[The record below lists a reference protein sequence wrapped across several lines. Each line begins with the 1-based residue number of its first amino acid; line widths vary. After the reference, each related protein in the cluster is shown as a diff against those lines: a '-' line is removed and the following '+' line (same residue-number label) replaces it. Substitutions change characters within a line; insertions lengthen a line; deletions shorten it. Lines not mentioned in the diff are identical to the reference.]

1 MATGTATATDRSL
14 HQPRSAR
21 SAISAGR
28 AVSRPGAG
36 VTCALRLARS
46 SEHVGVSIGGML
58 WRVRTTLDDRPGA
71 LAELTTACGSAGVN
85 ILGLQVFPGI
95 ERVTDELVLRTPD
108 DWDLAD
114 LADLVERSG
123 GTRVSVLPCTDAAL
137 ADQPTRYVVATR
149 GILAE
154 PASFPDVVAR
164 LFDAEAD
171 VSGAGL
177 EPVMDGMDLEIGDV
191 VGAAAAY
198 GAFHRRRARPWCG
211 PRRAGG
217 RRARRRRPEPR
228 AAGRLRRAGAGLRGP
243 RGRGA
248 GRRCRRRRRLRHVDR
263 RRRAGVARRAGGRPG
278 LAASPHRVPTA
289 PRDGSR
295 RTPSDADEIVV
306 RTTRTTPPCCPS
318 CSARA
323 CAGGSGWAPTISRS
337 GCPSAGLP
345 GCERPAPRP

>member
-1 MATGTATATDRSL
+1 
-14 HQPRSAR
+14 
-21 SAISAGR
+21 
-28 AVSRPGAG
+28 
-36 VTCALRLARS
+36 
-46 SEHVGVSIGGML
+46 ML

-191 VGAAAAY
+191 VVQLRRTAPFTAAEHARGAALAELVADVLA
-198 GAFHRRRARPWCG
+198 GDVLRR
-211 PRRAGG
+211 GG
-217 RRARRRRPEPR
+217 RGGGGEQEPAFEVREGEVRAVAAGAVVGSATWTVGDERAWHVELGVDPAWRRRRIGSRLLLETAR
-228 AAGRLRRAGAGLRGP
+228 AARA
-243 RGRGA
+243 
-248 GRRCRRRRRLRHVDR
+248 
-263 RRRAGVARRAGGRPG
+263 
-278 LAASPHRVPTA
+278 
-289 PRDGSR
+289 
-295 RTPSDADEIVV
+295 SDADEIVV
-306 RTTRTTPPCCPS
+306 RTTADNPAVLPLVLGTGLRGRIRMGSDDLTVRIPV
-318 CSARA
+318 RRL
-323 CAGGSGWAPTISRS
+323 AGV
-337 GCPSAGLP
+337 
-345 GCERPAPRP
+345 

>member
-1 MATGTATATDRSL
+1 
-14 HQPRSAR
+14 
-21 SAISAGR
+21 
-28 AVSRPGAG
+28 
-36 VTCALRLARS
+36 
-46 SEHVGVSIGGML
+46 ML

-191 VGAAAAY
+191 VVQLRRTAPFTAAEHARGAALAELVADVLAAAAPTPAPRTSPASRSRPSRSARARC
-198 GAFHRRRARPWCG
+198 GPSLPAPSSAPPRGPSTTSGRGTSSWGSTRPGGVAASGPDCSSRRLAPHAPPTPTRSSCERRRTT
-211 PRRAGG
+211 RAVLPLVLGT
-217 RRARRRRPEPR
+217 
-228 AAGRLRRAGAGLRGP
+228 GLRGRIRMGSDDLTVRIP
-243 RGRGA
+243 V
-248 GRRCRRRRRLRHVDR
+248 RRL
-263 RRRAGVARRAGGRPG
+263 AGV
-278 LAASPHRVPTA
+278 
-289 PRDGSR
+289 
-295 RTPSDADEIVV
+295 
-306 RTTRTTPPCCPS
+306 
-318 CSARA
+318 
-323 CAGGSGWAPTISRS
+323 
-337 GCPSAGLP
+337 
-345 GCERPAPRP
+345 